1 MELNLNLANA
11 KSALYNDGARGNNP
25 LIKKQQEKP
34 KKMEIDDDLDA
45 LRERITELLPT
56 NNEYAIL
63 NLIYHILIQSA
74 SMPIDPPLSVQK
86 VG

>member
-1 MELNLNLANA
+1 
-11 KSALYNDGARGNNP
+11 
-25 LIKKQQEKP
+25 
-34 KKMEIDDDLDA
+34 MEIDDGLDA
-45 LRERITELLPT
+45 LRAQITELLLT

-74 SMPIDPPLSVQK
+74 STPIDPPLSVQK